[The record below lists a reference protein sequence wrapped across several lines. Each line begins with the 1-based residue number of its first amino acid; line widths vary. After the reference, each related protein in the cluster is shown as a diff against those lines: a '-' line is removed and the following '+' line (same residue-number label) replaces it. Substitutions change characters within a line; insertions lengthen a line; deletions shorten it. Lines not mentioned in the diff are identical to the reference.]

1 MLPPFL
7 ELFRYERSSFR
18 YSGYPLD
25 LNKSHV
31 CKTVFF
37 IDDFEYFAELKSGIL
52 GNIYRRRRV
61 TRGDFER
68 DIGYVTFNLDSGLDC
83 V

>member
-31 CKTVFF
+31 CETVFLSA
-37 IDDFEYFAELKSGIL
+37 ISSTLLSLKVVYWV
-52 GNIYRRRRV
+52 IYIV
-61 TRGDFER
+61 EEESQEER

>member
-31 CKTVFF
+31 CETVFF

-61 TRGDFER
+61 TRDFER

>member
-1 MLPPFL
+1 MFARR
-7 ELFRYERSSFR
+7 F
-18 YSGYPLD
+18 
-25 LNKSHV
+25 
-31 CKTVFF
+31 FF
-37 IDDFEYFAELKSGIL
+37 IGDFEYFAELKSGTL

-68 DIGYVTFNLDSGLDC
+68 DIGYVTFDLDSGLDC